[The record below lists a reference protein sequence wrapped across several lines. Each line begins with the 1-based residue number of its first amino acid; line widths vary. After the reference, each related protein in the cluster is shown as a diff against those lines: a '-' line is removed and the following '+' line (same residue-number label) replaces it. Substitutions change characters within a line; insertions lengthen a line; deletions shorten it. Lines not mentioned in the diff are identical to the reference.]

1 MNPLRAIIHRI
12 ADTLDWLPGL
22 ISRITI
28 GGIFIQTGWGKIT
41 HLDKVINFFTSIGI
55 PAPRLQAPF
64 VASVELG
71 CGTLV
76 LLGLF
81 TRVASIPLIG
91 TMIVAIITVRF
102 KEVRDYSDFLSMP
115 EYLFI
120 VLLVWLI
127 VKGAGSFS
135 VDRLLAAR
143 CEKKPAGR

>member
-1 MNPLRAIIHRI
+1 MHKLRVLIHRVT
-12 ADTLDWLPGL
+12 DTVDWLPGL
-22 ISRITI
+22 ISRLTI

-41 HLDKVINFFTSIGI
+41 HLDKVINFFTSLGI

-76 LLGLF
+76 LLGLA
-81 TRVASIPLIG
+81 TRVASLPLIG
-91 TMIVAIITVRF
+91 TMIVAILTVRI

-115 EYLFI
+115 EYLYI

-127 VKGAGSFS
+127 VKGAGSLS
-135 VDRLLAAR
+135 IDRILADR
-143 CEKKPAGR
+143 CENKS